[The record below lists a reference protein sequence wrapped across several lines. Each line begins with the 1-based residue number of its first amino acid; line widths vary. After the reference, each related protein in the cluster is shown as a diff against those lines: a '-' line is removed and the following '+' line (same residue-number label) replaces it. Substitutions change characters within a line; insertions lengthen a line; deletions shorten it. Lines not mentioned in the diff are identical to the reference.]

1 MAEERRRS
9 PNEPASPG
17 ADPGEGPAAASGE
30 GSGQGPAA
38 APGEGLR
45 SGPGQGPAAASGE
58 DSRQGPAAA
67 SGEGF
72 GADPGQGP
80 AAASGEGSGQGP
92 AAASGEGFGADPGQG
107 PAAASGEDSRQGPA
121 AAPGQG
127 GADEPYASLLDLPLS
142 SDLNRIGEQLHA
154 LARAQRTLQE
164 LLQAVV
170 NITGELELPA
180 VLRRIVRTAMDLVG
194 ARYGA
199 MGVLDQEGRLLEE
212 FIPLGLTAHELAD
225 LEGVE
230 LPRGRGLL
238 GHLIHHP
245 EPLRVKDI
253 SRHPES
259 AGFPPGHPPMR
270 SLLGVAISVRGRIYG
285 NLYLSERKDG
295 QPFDRHDEGVIR
307 ALAGTAGV
315 AIENARLYQQVQH
328 SSEQFQ
334 RLLLPRL
341 PDLRPFAAGAAYRP
355 ASAPAAV
362 GGDWYDAMLL
372 PGGACAAVIGDVV
385 GHDLRAAADMSQIR
399 NMLRALYYDPGAAPS
414 TSLSRLDRIMNAALD
429 EAPVATA
436 LLARLEPA
444 DGTWQLR
451 WSSAGHPPPL
461 VLLPDGRVRY
471 LDVEPGLPLGVAPDL
486 PRPDHCRPLPVD
498 STVVLFTDGLVEV
511 PGQPLDRG
519 LDALAVTASRL
530 VGLAPEDLCRA
541 LVAHRPGNGHDDK
554 AVIALRTPPL
564 TSYGSS

>member
-1 MAEERRRS
+1 MAVDRQS
-9 PNEPASPG
+9 PPDDDSTG
-17 ADPGEGPAAASGE
+17 HGP
-30 GSGQGPAA
+30 
-38 APGEGLR
+38 
-45 SGPGQGPAAASGE
+45 
-58 DSRQGPAAA
+58 
-67 SGEGF
+67 
-72 GADPGQGP
+72 
-80 AAASGEGSGQGP
+80 
-92 AAASGEGFGADPGQG
+92 
-107 PAAASGEDSRQGPA
+107 
-121 AAPGQG
+121 
-127 GADEPYASLLDLPLS
+127 DEPYTSLLDLPLS

-154 LARAQRTLQE
+154 LARAQSTLQE
-164 LLQAVV
+164 LLQAVMS
-170 NITGELELPA
+170 ITGELELPT

-212 FIPLGLTAHELAD
+212 FIPLGLTSKELAG

-253 SRHPES
+253 SRHQES

-270 SLLGVAISVRGRIYG
+270 TLLGVAISVRGRVYG

-315 AIENARLYQQVQH
+315 AIENARLYQQVRN

-341 PDLRPFAAGAAYRP
+341 PDLRPFTAGAAYRP

-362 GGDWYDAMLL
+362 GGDWYDAMVL

-399 NMLRALYYDPGAAPS
+399 NMLRALYFDRHAPPGV
-414 TSLSRLDRIMNAALD
+414 SLARLDRIMNAALD
-429 EAPVATA
+429 EAPIATA
-436 LLARLEPA
+436 LLARLEPVDRA
-444 DGTWQLR
+444 WRLR

-471 LDVEPGLPLGVAPDL
+471 LDHEPGIPLGVAPDL
-486 PRPDHCRPLPVD
+486 HRPDHCDVLPTD
-498 STVVLFTDGLVEV
+498 STVVLFTDGLVEI

-519 LDALAVTASRL
+519 LDALAVTASRFA
-530 VGLAPEDLCRA
+530 GLSPDELCRA
-541 LVAHRPGNGHDDK
+541 LITHRPGDGHDDK
-554 AVIALRTPPL
+554 AVMALRTPRL
-564 TSYGSS
+564 TD

>member
-17 ADPGEGPAAASGE
+17 AAPGEGPGADPGGGLGSDPGGGLGSDPGQGPAAASGE

-45 SGPGQGPAAASGE
+45 S
-58 DSRQGPAAA
+58 
-67 SGEGF
+67 
-72 GADPGQGP
+72 DPGQGP
-80 AAASGEGSGQGP
+80 AAAPGEGLGADPGHGP
-92 AAASGEGFGADPGQG
+92 AAASGADPGQG
-107 PAAASGEDSRQGPA
+107 PAAASGEDSGQGPA

-127 GADEPYASLLDLPLS
+127 GAEEPYASLLDLPLS

-444 DGTWQLR
+444 DGTWRLR

>member
-1 MAEERRRS
+1 MVADWQEPSEDDSVDEAPEES
-9 PNEPASPG
+9 
-17 ADPGEGPAAASGE
+17 
-30 GSGQGPAA
+30 
-38 APGEGLR
+38 
-45 SGPGQGPAAASGE
+45 
-58 DSRQGPAAA
+58 
-67 SGEGF
+67 
-72 GADPGQGP
+72 
-80 AAASGEGSGQGP
+80 
-92 AAASGEGFGADPGQG
+92 
-107 PAAASGEDSRQGPA
+107 
-121 AAPGQG
+121 
-127 GADEPYASLLDLPLS
+127 YTSLLDLPLS

-154 LARAQRTLQE
+154 LARAQSTLQE

-170 NITGELELPA
+170 NITGELELPM

-212 FIPLGLTAHELAD
+212 FIPLGLTAKELAD

-245 EPLRVKDI
+245 EPLRLNDI
-253 SRHPES
+253 SSHPES

-270 SLLGVAISVRGRIYG
+270 SLLGVAISVRGQVYG

-315 AIENARLYQQVQH
+315 AIENARLYQQVRN

-334 RLLLPRL
+334 RLLLPHL
-341 PDLRPFAAGAAYRP
+341 PDLRPFSAGAAYRP

-372 PGGACAAVIGDVV
+372 PDGACVAVIGDVV
-385 GHDLRAAADMSQIR
+385 GHDLRAAATMSQIR
-399 NMLRALYYDPGAAPS
+399 NMLRALYYDQSAPPS
-414 TSLSRLDRIMNAALD
+414 SSLTRLDRIMNTALD
-429 EAPVATA
+429 QTPIATA
-436 LLARLEPA
+436 LLARLEPSGSA
-444 DGTWQLR
+444 WQLR

-471 LDVEPGLPLGVAPDL
+471 LDSEPGIPLGVAPDL
-486 PRPDHCRPLPVD
+486 PRPDHCEAVPVD

-519 LDALAVTASRL
+519 LDALAVAASRFA
-530 VGLAPEDLCRA
+530 GLSPDELCRA
-541 LVAHRPGNGHDDK
+541 LLTNRPGDGHDDM

-564 TSYGSS
+564 TGYACS

>member
-1 MAEERRRS
+1 MAEERRHS
-9 PNEPASPG
+9 PDEPASADVDSGGGSAADSG
-17 ADPGEGPAAASGE
+17 AEPPEGSGGGPAQGSGEGPAAA
-30 GSGQGPAA
+30 
-38 APGEGLR
+38 PGR
-45 SGPGQGPAAASGE
+45 
-58 DSRQGPAAA
+58 
-67 SGEGF
+67 
-72 GADPGQGP
+72 
-80 AAASGEGSGQGP
+80 
-92 AAASGEGFGADPGQG
+92 
-107 PAAASGEDSRQGPA
+107 
-121 AAPGQG
+121 G
-127 GADEPYASLLDLPLS
+127 GDDEPYASLLDLPLS

-212 FIPLGLTAHELAD
+212 FIPLGLTTKELAD

-315 AIENARLYQQVQH
+315 AIENARLYQQVQN

-341 PDLRPFAAGAAYRP
+341 PDLRPFTAGAAYRP

-414 TSLSRLDRIMNAALD
+414 TSLTRLDRIMNAALD

-444 DGTWQLR
+444 DGTWQLQ

-471 LDVEPGLPLGVAPDL
+471 LDMEPGLPLGVAPDL

-498 STVVLFTDGLVEV
+498 STVILFTDGLVEV

-530 VGLAPEDLCRA
+530 VGLAPEDLCHA

>member
-1 MAEERRRS
+1 MAADRQGS
-9 PNEPASPG
+9 PE
-17 ADPGEGPAAASGE
+17 DDRVDEGP
-30 GSGQGPAA
+30 
-38 APGEGLR
+38 
-45 SGPGQGPAAASGE
+45 
-58 DSRQGPAAA
+58 
-67 SGEGF
+67 
-72 GADPGQGP
+72 
-80 AAASGEGSGQGP
+80 
-92 AAASGEGFGADPGQG
+92 
-107 PAAASGEDSRQGPA
+107 
-121 AAPGQG
+121 
-127 GADEPYASLLDLPLS
+127 DEPYTSLLDLPLS

-154 LARAQRTLQE
+154 LARAQSTLQE

-170 NITGELELPA
+170 NITGELELPM

-199 MGVLDQEGRLLEE
+199 MGILDQEGRLLDE
-212 FIPLGLTAHELAD
+212 FIPLGLTAKELAD

-245 EPLRVKDI
+245 EPLRVNDI

-270 SLLGVAISVRGRIYG
+270 SLLGVAISVRGQVYG

-315 AIENARLYQQVQH
+315 AIENARLYQQVRN
-328 SSEQFQ
+328 SSEEFQ

-372 PGGACAAVIGDVV
+372 PNGACAAVIGDVV

-399 NMLRALYYDPGAAPS
+399 NMLRALCFDSNAPPS
-414 TSLSRLDRIMNAALD
+414 ASLARVDRILGSALD
-429 EAPVATA
+429 EAPIATA

-444 DGTWQLR
+444 DCAWQLR

-471 LDVEPGLPLGVAPDL
+471 LDTEPGIPLGVAPDL
-486 PRPDHCRPLPVD
+486 PRPDHCRAVPVD

-519 LDALAVTASRL
+519 LDALAVTASRFA
-530 VGLAPEDLCRA
+530 GLSPDELCRA
-541 LVAHRPGNGHDDK
+541 LVNNRPGDGHDDK

-564 TSYGSS
+564 TGYACS

>member
-17 ADPGEGPAAASGE
+17 AAPGEGPGADPGGGPGADP
-30 GSGQGPAA
+30 GQGPA

-45 SGPGQGPAAASGE
+45 SGPGQGPAAEGPAAASGE
-58 DSRQGPAAA
+58 DSRQGPAAAPGEGLRSGPGHGPAAA

-80 AAASGEGSGQGP
+80 AAASGEGSGQGT
-92 AAASGEGFGADPGQG
+92 
-107 PAAASGEDSRQGPA
+107 

-444 DGTWQLR
+444 DGTWRLR